1 MWLFRL
7 SAQLRIIDLVGR
19 YLTNYLM
26 RRRLLQKWH
35 ICVFQNK
42 IMRFYLLSG
51 IISRFQLLSQALGQ
65 IAYVLLTRSPLEA
78 EASRLT
84 CMY

>member
-1 MWLFRL
+1 MRL
-7 SAQLRIIDLVGR
+7 
-19 YLTNYLM
+19 N
-26 RRRLLQKWH
+26 
-35 ICVFQNK
+35 
-42 IMRFYLLSG
+42 LLSG
-51 IISRFQLLSQALGQ
+51 IINRFQLLSQSLGQ